1 MKPSQKAVDLIK
13 TFEGFRA
20 NAYLCPANVPTIG
33 YGAITWGNGQR
44 VKMGEVISMATAEK
58 LLMADLEKRS
68 KVLQGLNLNQNQFDA
83 LLSFIY
89 NLGIGAFRG
98 STLFRKVQQNPNDP
112 TIRAEFMKWNKA
124 RVNGKLVELRGLTR
138 RRDAEANLYYA
149 EI

>member
-13 TFEGFRA
+13 QFEGFRKD
-20 NAYLCPANVPTIG
+20 AYICPAGVPTIG
-33 YGAITWGNGQR
+33 YGATTWGNGQK
-44 VKMGEVISMATAEK
+44 VKMGEVISMVTAEK

-89 NLGIGAFRG
+89 NVGIGAFRR
-98 STLFRKVQQNPNDP
+98 SRLLAKIRQNPNDI
-112 TIRAEFMKWNKA
+112 TIRAEFMRWINK
-124 RVNGKLVELRGLTR
+124 GSSFERGLTR

>member
-13 TFEGFRA
+13 QFEGFRKD
-20 NAYLCPANVPTIG
+20 AYICPAGVPTIG
-33 YGAITWGNGQR
+33 YGATTWGNGQK
-44 VKMGEVISMATAEK
+44 VKMGEVVSMTLAEK

-68 KVLQGLNLNQNQFDA
+68 KSLAGLKVNQNQFDA
-83 LLSFIY
+83 LISFVY

-98 STLFRKVQQNPNDP
+98 STLFRKVQQDPNDP

-124 RVNGKLVELRGLTR
+124 RVAGKLVELRGLTR

>member
-13 TFEGFRA
+13 QFEGFRKD
-20 NAYLCPANVPTIG
+20 AYICPAGVPTIG
-33 YGAITWGNGQR
+33 YGATTWGNGQK
-44 VKMGEVISMATAEK
+44 VKMGEVVSMTLAEK

-68 KVLQGLNLNQNQFDA
+68 KSLAGLKVNQNQFDA
-83 LLSFIY
+83 LISFVY

-98 STLFRKVQQNPNDP
+98 STLFRKVQQDPNDP

-124 RVNGKLVELRGLTR
+124 RVAGKLVELRVLTR